1 MKPSLEVT
9 QAIAER
15 FVARLDYSIYTAYA
29 SDNNTAEYKAW
40 TIGLS
45 FFF

>member
-1 MKPSLEVT
+1 
-9 QAIAER
+9 
-15 FVARLDYSIYTAYA
+15 VARLDYSIYTAYA